1 MDDQYTNF
9 SVGRKLARTK
19 HTKVDLLGGSSVA
32 VLCPKTYYLL
42 SVHIALAEEWDMS
55 RVELSVLY

>member
-1 MDDQYTNF
+1 
-9 SVGRKLARTK
+9 
-19 HTKVDLLGGSSVA
+19 